1 MRHRTAQVHDFEAVQ
16 SVQSVQ
22 LDGFGQRGQP
32 VSSLSSLSTHP
43 LGCGQGGQGG
53 QAGSKTEQTPATN
66 RAVWVESVWL
76 PVQTVSESNGREHWA
91 VKAKRTK
98 RQRLAAKLLCPKAE
112 LPAVVRLTRLSRGRL
127 DDDNLRGALK
137 AVRDGIA
144 DAFGVPDN
152 DPRLRF
158 EYDQAPRGD
167 KLQGSVLVEVRA
179 G

>member
-1 MRHRTAQVHDFEAVQ
+1 M
-16 SVQSVQ
+16 
-22 LDGFGQRGQP
+22 
-32 VSSLSSLSTHP
+32 
-43 LGCGQGGQGG
+43 
-53 QAGSKTEQTPATN
+53 N
-66 RAVWVESVWL
+66 RAVRVQTVWL
-76 PVQTVSESNGREHWA
+76 PVQTVSEANGRDHWR
-91 VKAKRTK
+91 VKAKRVK
-98 RQRLAAKLLCPKAE
+98 SQRFAARAMTPVMS
-112 LPAVVRLTRLSRGRL
+112 LPVVVKLTRLSRSRL

>member
-1 MRHRTAQVHDFEAVQ
+1 MTQLIEKQRVP
-16 SVQSVQ
+16 SVPSVPNDV
-22 LDGFGQRGQP
+22 LGQM
-32 VSSLSSLSTHP
+32 
-43 LGCGQGGQGG
+43 G
-53 QAGSKTEQTPATN
+53 QATVPSVPSVPHTFRCGDKWDKETGRARDEQDESSN
-66 RAVWVESVWL
+66 RAVWVETVWL
-76 PVQTVSESNGREHWA
+76 PVATVSEANGRDHWA
-91 VKAKRTK
+91 VKGKRARK
-98 RQRLAAKLLCPKAE
+98 QRTCARLLCPKAE
-112 LPAVVRLTRLSRGRL
+112 LPAVIKLTRLSRGRL

>member
-1 MRHRTAQVHDFEAVQ
+1 MRKRMAQASEFEAVQ

-22 LDGFGQRGQP
+22 FGTFGQSGQP

-53 QAGSKTEQTPATN
+53 QAESKTEQPSP
-66 RAVWVESVWL
+66 AVWVASVWL
-76 PVQTVSESNGREHWA
+76 PVQTVSEANQREHWSK
-91 VKAKRTK
+91 KAKRAK
-98 RQRLAAKLLCPKAE
+98 RQRHAALLLAPRHS
-112 LPAVVRLTRLSRGRL
+112 LPAVVRLTRLSRSRL

-137 AVRDGIA
+137 AVRDGVA
-144 DAFGVPDN
+144 DAFGVADN

-167 KLQGSVLVEVRA
+167 QLQGSVIVEVRA
-179 G
+179 E

>member
-1 MRHRTAQVHDFEAVQ
+1 M
-16 SVQSVQ
+16 S
-22 LDGFGQRGQP
+22 
-32 VSSLSSLSTHP
+32 
-43 LGCGQGGQGG
+43 
-53 QAGSKTEQTPATN
+53 ATN
-66 RAVWVESVWL
+66 RAVWVETVWL
-76 PVQTVSESNGREHWA
+76 PVATVSEANGRDHWA
-91 VKAKRTK
+91 VKGKRARK
-98 RQRLAAKLLCPKAE
+98 QRTCARLLCPKAE
-112 LPAVVRLTRLSRGRL
+112 LPAVIKLTRLSRGRL